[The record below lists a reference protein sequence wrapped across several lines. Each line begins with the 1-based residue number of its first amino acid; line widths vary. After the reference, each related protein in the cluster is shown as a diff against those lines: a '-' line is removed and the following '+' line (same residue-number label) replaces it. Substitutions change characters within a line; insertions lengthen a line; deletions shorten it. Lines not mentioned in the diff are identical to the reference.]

1 MMADMDPL
9 SELLGAL
16 RLESSVISVG
26 HFSAPWAVHAGQ
38 VPAALFH
45 AVLEGEACLHRDGDA
60 DPIALGAGEV
70 AVLTGGDPHVMRCA
84 GASPPAVPVRSVPRI
99 AGPGGAAVVTH
110 GGGGARTRILC
121 GTFNMQHA
129 AADGLLSMLP
139 PVLHMRTD
147 APALRATLTLLAAE
161 TEAWRPGAGAAITRL
176 IDLLFIHLLRTYV
189 ADLPSHVSGLLGA
202 LSDAQV
208 AQAMSLVHRS
218 PAHPWTVGE
227 LAQQVGLSRSSFA
240 ARFAEWVGV
249 PPMTYLARWRAHV
262 AVRLLRDD
270 SLSVAEVAEQVGY
283 SAEDAFVRAF
293 RRVMDTTPARW
304 RRDARLMGGPDASG
318 PLQVH

>member
-1 MMADMDPL
+1 MDPL

-26 HFSAPWAVHAGQ
+26 HFSAPWAVHTGR

-45 AVLEGEACLHRDGDA
+45 AVLEGRARLFRDGDPS
-60 DPIALGAGEV
+60 PIALSEGEV
-70 AVLTGGDPHVMRCA
+70 AVLAGGDAHVMC
-84 GASPPAVPVRSVPRI
+84 GADARPVATPVRALS
-99 AGPGGAAVVTH
+99 ASQGPGGAAVVEH
-110 GGGGARTRILC
+110 GGGGERTRILC
-121 GTFNMQHA
+121 GTFSMQHA

-139 PVLHMRTD
+139 AVLHMRTD
-147 APALRATLTLLAAE
+147 APTLRATLTLLAAE

-208 AQAMSLVHRS
+208 AQAMSLIHRN
-218 PAHPWTVGE
+218 PAQSWTVAG

-240 ARFAEWVGV
+240 ARFTEWVGV

-262 AVRLLRDD
+262 AVRLLRDEA
-270 SLSVAEVAEQVGY
+270 LSVAEVAEQVGY

-304 RRDARLMGGPDASG
+304 RRAARLKAAPT
-318 PLQVH
+318 QVSTR